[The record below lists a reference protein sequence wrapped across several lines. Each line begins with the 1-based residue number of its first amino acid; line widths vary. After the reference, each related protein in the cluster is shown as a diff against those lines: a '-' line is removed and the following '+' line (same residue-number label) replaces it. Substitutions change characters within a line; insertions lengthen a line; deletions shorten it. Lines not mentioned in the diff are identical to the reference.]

1 MSTGSAVNKE
11 GLINPKREV
20 EILLL
25 PINFGLF
32 SESRILRSF
41 KDSIK
46 KFFGSFFLAIK
57 ISLNLKLIYF
67 GYILSNIRPKS

>member
-46 KFFGSFFLAIK
+46 KILWQFFSSYKNKFKFEVDLFW
-57 ISLNLKLIYF
+57 LYLE
-67 GYILSNIRPKS
+67 

>member
-1 MSTGSAVNKE
+1 VSTGSAVNKE

-46 KFFGSFFLAIK
+46 KILWQFFSSYKNKFKFEVDLFW
-57 ISLNLKLIYF
+57 LYLE
-67 GYILSNIRPKS
+67 